1 MENKDFNF
9 SEFITDSKEAL
20 MMPDSYFT
28 RMPTEGGI
36 GIPVIKA
43 LIYGAI
49 AGVFNFLWSI
59 LIFGQAGA
67 TGGIFGG
74 AVGVMAFFGSIIGAL
89 IGLFIGA
96 IIILILVAI
105 AGGRSDFGPVTHV
118 TAALMVV
125 MPISAFLNVFGAI
138 HTILASVL
146 SLAVNLYALWMLFHA
161 MTKALDAKVDTSKIL
176 MYVMGGLLI
185 LFFFI
190 GLATRNVTKSFMRD
204 IEDYQDDFGERTNQQ
219 DDPAMLK
226 STHNDFYAVYQKAVS

>member
-1 MENKDFNF
+1 
-9 SEFITDSKEAL
+9 

-28 RMPTEGGI
+28 RMPAEGGI

-59 LIFGQAGA
+59 LLAGQMGA
-67 TGGIFGG
+67 SGGVFGG
-74 AVGVMAFFGSIIGAL
+74 AIGAMAFFGSIIGAL

-96 IIILILVAI
+96 LIILILVAI
-105 AGGRSDFGPVTHV
+105 AGGKTDFEPATHV
-118 TAALMVV
+118 AAALMVV
-125 MPISAFLNVFGAI
+125 MPISAFLNVFAAL

-161 MTKALDAKVDTSKIL
+161 MTKALDSKVDTSKIL
-176 MYVMGGLLI
+176 MYVLGGLLI

-190 GLATRNVTKSFMRD
+190 GLATRNATNSFMRD
-204 IEDYQDDFGERTNQQ
+204 IEQYQDEIGEGTNQ
-219 DDPAMLK
+219 DDPARLK
-226 STHNDFYAVYQKAVS
+226 STHHDFYAVYQKAAS